1 MKFRSKIPLATYHT
15 ALMRFQTRYPELRAA
30 IRYPPPIPAE
40 CPTPAPADELRTK
53 LDFYRQVQQWHA
65 FELLYT
71 RLLRNHGG
79 GLLDAYMGFGKTLV
93 ALMVVVQTYI
103 DARKE
108 GGAVRPILLVAS
120 PAVQSVWQALSGTG
134 HLQKHLAEAWHVP
147 VLNVRGLSKSARKPA
162 VEARLES
169 GEPGII
175 MTGYEFARDNPW
187 LLQQR
192 YALVIADEI
201 QRIKNATSATS
212 QAFYQRRPVPLLG
225 LSGTWN
231 TNQPLSNTFSVLKH
245 IAPDLV
251 SQHQNDKGF
260 ISPEN
265 LRKME
270 HELVVEFKQPSEG
283 KRTRCYSTHWCEMT
297 PSEQATYDE
306 LDAKKESTY
315 SAMNSDPQNK
325 EKTAAYVTALNM
337 LRRFGSA
344 AENKLKDYCD
354 DVMVT
359 RANSD
364 VAEPRQVTICDNLD
378 VIRQARQ
385 MLLDRGVASVKYT
398 GEMTRSARESTL
410 SQWYAGEGPGMMFIN
425 INVGAEGIDL
435 TAANVMFHL
444 TTLSEYNPGKIDQ
457 QEARI
462 DRSGQRASCV
472 YYHYYG
478 TRYTLDRAMV
488 FVRQAKRKAKRAIRK
503 GKSSEVDTGVMRALR
518 LVHKARDEL
527 ANSGGATHLNLH
539 PNDFDTLRRQTL
551 EDLFPD
557 AMRVSVASQRKR
569 KGPELSL
576 EAFSRQQQHERQS
589 RFVAKRQRLQDSY
602 TRREGGTRSMQQHAV
617 PAVTAAAPA
626 ARTTGPPPAG
636 ARTTA
641 DLPSC
646 PKKKKARTKQRS
658 HGPPVQ
664 PPRQPPH
671 ASAGGA

>member
-1 MKFRSKIPLATYHT
+1 
-15 ALMRFQTRYPELRAA
+15 
-30 IRYPPPIPAE
+30 
-40 CPTPAPADELRTK
+40 
-53 LDFYRQVQQWHA
+53 
-65 FELLYT
+65 
-71 RLLRNHGG
+71 
-79 GLLDAYMGFGKTLV
+79 
-93 ALMVVVQTYI
+93 MV
-103 DARKE
+103 K
-108 GGAVRPILLVAS
+108 
-120 PAVQSVWQALSGTG
+120 
-134 HLQKHLAEAWHVP
+134 
-147 VLNVRGLSKSARKPA
+147 
-162 VEARLES
+162 
-169 GEPGII
+169 
-175 MTGYEFARDNPW
+175 
-187 LLQQR
+187 
-192 YALVIADEI
+192 
-201 QRIKNATSATS
+201 
-212 QAFYQRRPVPLLG
+212 
-225 LSGTWN
+225 
-231 TNQPLSNTFSVLKH
+231 
-245 IAPDLV
+245 
-251 SQHQNDKGF
+251 
-260 ISPEN
+260 
-265 LRKME
+265 
-270 HELVVEFKQPSEG
+270 
-283 KRTRCYSTHWCEMT
+283 
-297 PSEQATYDE
+297 
-306 LDAKKESTY
+306 
-315 SAMNSDPQNK
+315 
-325 EKTAAYVTALNM
+325 
-337 LRRFGSA
+337 
-344 AENKLKDYCD
+344 
-354 DVMVT
+354 

-364 VAEPRQVTICDNLD
+364 VAEPRQVTICDDL
-378 VIRQARQ
+378 VAMRQARQ

-398 GEMTRSARESTL
+398 GEMTRSARERTL
-410 SQWYAGEGPGMMFIN
+410 SQWNAGEGPGMMFIN

-435 TAANVMFHL
+435 TAANVLFHL

-503 GKSSEVDTGVMRALR
+503 GKSGEVDTGVMRALR

-589 RFVAKRQRLQDSY
+589 RFVAKRQRRQDSY

-617 PAVTAAAPA
+617 PTVTATAPA

-646 PKKKKARTKQRS
+646 PKKKARTKQRPQ
-658 HGPPVQ
+658 GPPVQ

-671 ASAGGA
+671 ASAAGA